1 MTAKA
6 ERARNGEPDDSRP
19 NNQDVYDCLPFSQD
33 LPSMD
38 NSPISLVGQ
47 GRSFIA
53 GMTSLPV
60 KMSGM
65 SSIGMGHD
73 TAGRSE
79 WQRVGVKARLL
90 RD

>member
-6 ERARNGEPDDSRP
+6 ECARDGEPDDPRP

-38 NSPISLVGQ
+38 NSPISLVSQ
-47 GRSFIA
+47 GRTFTA
-53 GMTSLPV
+53 GMI
-60 KMSGM
+60 
-65 SSIGMGHD
+65 SSRIGMGHD

-79 WQRVGVKARLL
+79 WHRVRLKAWLL
-90 RD
+90 KD